1 MVREFHEAFKLHI
14 ANKLGFNDLLPL
26 RHALLAEEYGEYL
39 EASENLDIIE
49 FADALADMV
58 YVIYGTALT
67 FGIDLDSV
75 LEEVHASNMSKLDA
89 FGNPIL
95 RADGKVL
102 KGPRFFKPDIKSVL
116 ENGN

>member
-14 ANKLGFNDLLPL
+14 ANEVGFNDLLEL
-26 RHALLAEEYGEYL
+26 RDTLLAEEYDEYL
-39 EASENLDIIE
+39 SAGSSSDIVE

-58 YVIYGTALT
+58 YVIYGTAIT

-75 LEEVHASNMSKLDA
+75 LEEVHASNMSKLDVN
-89 FGNPIL
+89 GNPIV